1 METLVGHDTLS
12 FEQESN
18 PMNLELEN
26 KSTYKNNIKKN
37 TKNVDPKSNWKGTW
51 IHYLESWFEID

>member
-1 METLVGHDTLS
+1 MEALWGHDTLN

-18 PMNLELEN
+18 LMNLELEN

-37 TKNVDPKSNWKGTW
+37 TKNVDPKSN
-51 IHYLESWFEID
+51 

>member
-37 TKNVDPKSNWKGTW
+37 TKNVDPKSN
-51 IHYLESWFEID
+51 